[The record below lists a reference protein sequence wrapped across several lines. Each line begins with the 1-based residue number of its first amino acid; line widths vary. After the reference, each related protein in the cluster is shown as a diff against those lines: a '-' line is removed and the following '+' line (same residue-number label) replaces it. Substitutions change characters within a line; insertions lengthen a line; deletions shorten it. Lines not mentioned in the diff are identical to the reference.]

1 MIGLDPFYF
10 LLLLELLLVQ
20 TALIILL
27 YFKGR
32 SLKASY
38 LKSVKIPVDFIPQ
51 EDPFPVKETLIPAP
65 ASSEKADSP
74 DILNEEVEMK
84 EIGGVEETG
93 IGDEEVKRLRNT
105 VGEKAEI
112 ILKMKKKIEEME
124 KKFADMEKEYL
135 ILFDQSQKQEE
146 ALRQYELRL

>member
-10 LLLLELLLVQ
+10 LLLLELLLIQ
-20 TALIILL
+20 TAIIVLL

-32 SLKASY
+32 NLKIAY
-38 LKSVKIPVDFIPQ
+38 LKSVKIPGDSNSK
-51 EDPFPVKETLIPAP
+51 EDPPPEKETLIPVP
-65 ASSEKADSP
+65 DSSETIDSP

-93 IGDEEVKRLRNT
+93 MGDEEVKRLRNT
-105 VGEKAEI
+105 IEEKAEI

-124 KKFADMEKEYL
+124 KKFGDMEQEYL
-135 ILFDQSQKQEE
+135 ILFDKSQKQEE